1 MIQVEELS
9 RLYGTF
15 AAVDGVSF
23 EIGAGEV
30 VGLLG
35 HNGAGKTT
43 IMKMLTGV
51 LEPTSGR
58 IRINGLDPE
67 SDEVALKRLIG
78 YLPENCP
85 LYPEMTVA
93 GFLEYCAALHGVPQE
108 KLAAQIRQAIDRTGL
123 REKALA
129 PIATLSRGYRQRVG
143 VAQAI
148 LHKPKIVILDEPTNG
163 LDPEQIHHMRDLIR
177 ELARESTVIL
187 STHILQE
194 VQAVCERVII
204 LRNGRK
210 AIDSRLDDL
219 QQGGRLL
226 LTLDSPPDRIVPFL
240 RGVQGVEAVEVLES
254 GPERFRYA
262 VQAPPEAAPQLV
274 EAALQAGTGLYGLEQ
289 EWRSLERVFAEVTER
304 TEQKEEQHHA

>member
-108 KLAAQIRQAIDRTGL
+108 KQAAQIRQAIDRTGL

-274 EAALQAGTGLYGLEQ
+274 EATLQAGTGLYGLEQ